1 MEAHDVPISNLVWF
15 GGWCIALL
23 VLFGLGV
30 RLPLQPPFRRFK
42 SNLYTAGIPL
52 LAVAVTVLANVA
64 LVTHDVHIDLTREHV
79 FTPAKMALEVVDRL
93 TQDVTLTYFYHGQ
106 DPHGKRLKELVET
119 LGRRNAH
126 LQVHTVDP
134 DKQPSRASTAG
145 VRLYNTAVLEAA
157 GRRLVVQSTDETELA
172 IGIQRVLRER
182 VVTVCF
188 MSGHNEY
195 PMDNFEFHTHLEG
208 LHDHSHDDAAS
219 KVVEMPGHGIGR
231 LRRSLEALG
240 FDARTIT
247 PATQLDIPTDC
258 AVVLAANPRTTYL
271 PGESVAL
278 EKYVAQGGALL
289 LMYDLGFVLEPHL
302 EHLLARLGIALS
314 QTVVIDPQQHYG
326 TDPEMVAVS
335 GPEPHPITANVSL
348 TFFPGVRALTLVPVP
363 DTVRVQPLLYS
374 SRESYTQ
381 PVAPVAMRQVIPEP
395 TPGET
400 TAPSAPQRQLIAV
413 AIAGFW
419 PELQPVPKPFR
430 VVVIGDGD
438 FASNSFLPYMAN
450 SDLALAMVRWLARE
464 ERTPAVTSRL
474 PVPALILLTRPQM
487 QQIFILTEILLP
499 LGALLLAGVVWW
511 KRR

>member
-1 MEAHDVPISNLVWF
+1 M
-15 GGWCIALL
+15 ALL
-23 VLFGLGV
+23 VLFIVGV
-30 RLPLQPPFRRFK
+30 RLPLQPPLSRFK
-42 SNLYTAGIPL
+42 SSLYMVGVPL
-52 LAVAVTVLANVA
+52 LALGITILANVA
-64 LVTHDVHIDLTREHV
+64 LVKHDVHIDLTRERV
-79 FTPAKMALEVVDRL
+79 FTPARAALEVVDRL

-106 DPHGKRLKELVET
+106 DPNGKRLKELLEI

-126 LQVHTVDP
+126 LQVQTVDP

-145 VRLYNTAVLEAA
+145 VRLYNTAVLESA

-188 MSGHNEY
+188 MTGHNEY

-208 LHDHSHDDAAS
+208 LHDHSHGDAAS

-240 FDARTIT
+240 FDVRAVT
-247 PATQLDIPTDC
+247 PATQPDIPADC

-271 PGESVAL
+271 PGESLAL
-278 EKYVAQGGALL
+278 ENYLLQGGSLL
-289 LMYDLGFVLEPHL
+289 LMYDLGFTLEPHL
-302 EHLLARLGIALS
+302 EHLLARLGIGLS

-335 GPEPHPITANVSL
+335 GPEPHPITTDVSL
-348 TFFPGVRALTLVPVP
+348 TFFPGVRALTLLAPS
-363 DTVRVQPLLYS
+363 DTIKVQPLLYAS
-374 SRESYTQ
+374 QASYTR
-381 PVAPVAMRQVIPEP
+381 PVEPVLVRQVSLPP
-395 TPGET
+395 ASPPADTVL
-400 TAPSAPQRQLIAV
+400 PSVPQRQLLAA
-413 AIAGFW
+413 AIEGFW
-419 PELQPVPKPFR
+419 PDLQPVPRTFR

-450 SDLALAMVRWLARE
+450 SDLALAMVRWLVRE
-464 ERTPAVTSRL
+464 ERTTSATARI
-474 PVPALILLTRPQM
+474 PVPALILLTRAQIR
-487 QQIFILTEILLP
+487 QIFVLIEILLP